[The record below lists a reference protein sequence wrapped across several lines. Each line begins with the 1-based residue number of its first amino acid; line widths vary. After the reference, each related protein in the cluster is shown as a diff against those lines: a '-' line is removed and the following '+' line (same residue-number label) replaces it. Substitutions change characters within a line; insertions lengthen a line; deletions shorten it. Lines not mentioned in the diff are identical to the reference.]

1 MQKSVCK
8 TICKH
13 ESGAPCHLKTCNLN
27 FHNFCALATG
37 SCFWTNCQSALT
49 EECCGLWARK
59 RADDFLFTLYF
70 VKYLALVIYVIL
82 SYCLTCSCCPAL
94 YFQDGTVILTKKTGG
109 NLVFYRFFKRGA
121 DSSRAKTIVKINFL
135 CWSLSMNFMKTFSC
149 VIFWAIRERLFYLLV
164 ILAWMKNDS
173 ISCIFL
179 LLAEARRGIES
190 CRRRS
195 IELYLQL
202 SCA

>member
-1 MQKSVCK
+1 MC
-8 TICKH
+8 
-13 ESGAPCHLKTCNLN
+13 
-27 FHNFCALATG
+27 TG
-37 SCFWTNCQSALT
+37 SCFLTNCQGALG

-59 RADDFLFTLYF
+59 RADDFLFTLHS
-70 VKYLALVIYVIL
+70 VKYLALVIMSHPLLLPCFVF
-82 SYCLTCSCCPAL
+82 SG
-94 YFQDGTVILTKKTGG
+94 QNGTVILTKKTGG

-179 LLAEARRGIES
+179 LLAEARRGTES
-190 CRRRS
+190 YRS